1 MILFISACDNKD
13 SKSGNEPTA
22 KEAMVSNSK
31 SGSKNKL
38 AFENVTLQTMSKE
51 TVVISG

>member
-13 SKSGNEPTA
+13 SPSGYEPTA

-31 SGSKNKL
+31 SGSKNEL
-38 AFENVTLQTMSKE
+38 AFENITDQTMSKE
-51 TVVISG
+51 TVVMSG